1 MRDWVSWV
9 KAVSFC
15 LLAFI
20 SFALNMN
27 MFIQLSL
34 ILFWDKILL
43 GLTSLAFEGGK
54 IFNLIQAGGFWDK
67 SKDKKKYNKKER
79 FNFRAKSIR
88 KFWMYGML
96 AAIAI
101 VASFG
106 FTLVTVN
113 HRDKVLTVSDNY
125 TKISELKT
133 NITDNKNKIKSLED
147 DKKTIDNQLS
157 KLNPTYIESNTDSNV
172 KDENSNTNK
181 STFKSKKLDPLYVQ
195 LQTDLTNKK
204 NNIEFK
210 ISEKETEN
218 KSYQK
223 QIDDLQKA
231 ENLKDKS
238 EEVDDM
244 FSLIGQTFNIDK
256 KIVMFVILL
265 AISLALE
272 ILLFS
277 LSFDNDLLH
286 KKEQKDIKKNKN
298 ENKNDI
304 DNADVDNI
312 SDNNNS
318 NDSNNM
324 IINSVNSNLTEEE
337 FKNNIILLKQ
347 EFDDFHIKESVF
359 RFIYNQIYVYIKEK
373 LRTLKKEDTEYHTID
388 FCITDIPFEMD
399 IKIVR
404 DYCNYLHYKGLIVR
418 SDIHHNIE
426 YPTDK
431 VYYKLKFFIDYDSL
445 MKKRI
450 R

>member
-1 MRDWVSWV
+1 
-9 KAVSFC
+9 
-15 LLAFI
+15 
-20 SFALNMN
+20 
-27 MFIQLSL
+27 
-34 ILFWDKILL
+34 
-43 GLTSLAFEGGK
+43 
-54 IFNLIQAGGFWDK
+54 
-67 SKDKKKYNKKER
+67 
-79 FNFRAKSIR
+79 
-88 KFWMYGML
+88 
-96 AAIAI
+96 
-101 VASFG
+101 
-106 FTLVTVN
+106 
-113 HRDKVLTVSDNY
+113 
-125 TKISELKT
+125 
-133 NITDNKNKIKSLED
+133 LED

-181 STFKSKKLDPLYVQ
+181 STFKSKKLDPSYVQ

-204 NNIEFK
+204 NSIEFK
-210 ISEKETEN
+210 ISEKEAEN
-218 KSYQK
+218 KDYQK

-231 ENLKDKS
+231 ENSKDKS

-286 KKEQKDIKKNKN
+286 KKEQEDIKKNKD
-298 ENKNDI
+298 ENKNDT
-304 DNADVDNI
+304 DNADVNNI
-312 SDNNNS
+312 NNNNNS

-324 IINSVNSNLTEEE
+324 SINSIYNSLTEEE
-337 FKNNIILLKQ
+337 FKNNIILLKK

-359 RFIYNQIYVYIKEK
+359 RFIYNQIYVYVKEK
-373 LRTLKKEDTEYHTID
+373 LRALKKEDTEYHTID

-404 DYCNYLHYKGLIVR
+404 DYCSYLHYKGLIIR
-418 SDIHHNIE
+418 SDNHHPSTVE
-426 YPTDK
+426 YLDK